1 MGCCVFVDQMSIRS
15 GLVIKP
21 DQSNATLRDHLRS
34 RTRHAHDILDKA
46 MSSECWTTPVGYAR
60 FLNAQYIARISFERW
75 AERACPADLRPPLQ
89 SRLLQADMRELMVK
103 ETVPSQEFALP
114 DSASALGA
122 VWALAGSSLGN
133 AVILRSLSA
142 EPTCAHLPT
151 RFLSDNSM
159 HEFWK
164 ALLPNLNQAY
174 RPQSVEAACNGALA
188 VFSHFLD
195 CVRSLDQRI
204 AA

>member
-1 MGCCVFVDQMSIRS
+1 
-15 GLVIKP
+15 
-21 DQSNATLRDHLRS
+21 
-34 RTRHAHDILDKA
+34 
-46 MSSECWTTPVGYAR
+46 MSSESWTTPAGYAR
-60 FLNAQYIARISFERW
+60 FLQAQYLSRLAFERW
-75 AERACPADLRPPLQ
+75 AKRACPADLRPPVQ
-89 SRLLQADMRELMVK
+89 SHLLKADMRELMIT
-103 ETVPSQEFALP
+103 EAVPSQVFALP
-114 DSASALGA
+114 GSASALGA
-122 VWALAGSSLGN
+122 VWALAGSSLGK

-159 HEFWK
+159 HKFWK

-174 RPQSVEAACNGALA
+174 QPQSVEAACNGALA